1 MAWMGCA
8 TVHQKA
14 SVAPV
19 RSGKKLIRP
28 VHQNAF
34 IAVLVLSAGCALPSV
49 ELDAAGSH
57 PVLKEIQNTEEYFPD
72 EIGSVWRYRGH
83 SRTDMIERIAE
94 TTFSNEVSAIGTTNI
109 KGETVK
115 IFRETN
121 QGNKGPTDGFF
132 RRDKTG
138 ITYYGSQPT
147 TPFEQQLVPYRVLAF
162 PLVMNGTFRQL
173 EKRGVDIQADLD
185 GDGHHERADIV
196 AEVRVVA
203 STPVTVPAGPFN
215 DAVQIDATMT
225 IVISLT
231 KDRRVIRSQDRITS
245 WFARGV
251 GLVKYVE
258 EIEAPP
264 VLESRGEVTY
274 VSEELESYALMRAAG
289 GLL

>member
-1 MAWMGCA
+1 M
-8 TVHQKA
+8 
-14 SVAPV
+14 
-19 RSGKKLIRP
+19 R
-28 VHQNAF
+28 QNAF
-34 IAVLVLSAGCALPSV
+34 IAVLVVGAVCVLPSAG
-49 ELDAAGSH
+49 LDAAGNN

-72 EIGSVWRYRGH
+72 EIGSVWRYRGR
-83 SRTDMIERIAE
+83 SRTDAVERVAE
-94 TTFSNEVSAIGTTNI
+94 ETFTNEVSAIGTTNI

-121 QGNKGPTDGFF
+121 QGNKGLTDGFF

-173 EKRGVDIQADLD
+173 EKRGVDMQVDLD
-185 GDGHHERADIV
+185 GDGRHERADVV
-196 AEVRVVA
+196 ADVRVVA
-203 STPVTVPAGPFN
+203 HTPVTVPAGTFN
-215 DAVQIDATMT
+215 DAVQIDASMT

-231 KDRRVIRSQDRITS
+231 KDRRVITSRDRITN
-245 WFARGV
+245 WFVRGV

-264 VLESRGEVTY
+264 VLETRGEVTY
-274 VSEELESYALMRAAG
+274 VSEELESYALKGTVGVPSSASPPGRR
-289 GLL
+289 

>member
-1 MAWMGCA
+1 MARRGCA
-8 TVHQKA
+8 TLHNTA
-14 SVAPV
+14 SVATI
-19 RSGKKLIRP
+19 RSAKRVIRP
-28 VHQNAF
+28 VRQKAF
-34 IAVLVLSAGCALPSV
+34 ITVLVVSAACVLPSAG
-49 ELDAAGSH
+49 LDAAGNN
-57 PVLKEIQNTEEYFPD
+57 PILKEIQNTEEYFPD
-72 EIGSVWRYRGH
+72 EIGSVWRYHG
-83 SRTDMIERIAE
+83 RTHTDTVAQAAE
-94 TTFSNEVSAIGTTNI
+94 VTFSNEVSAIGTTNI

-173 EKRGVDIQADLD
+173 EKRGVDMQADLD
-185 GDGHHERADIV
+185 GDGRHEHADIV
-196 AEVRVVA
+196 ADVRVVA
-203 STPVTVPAGPFN
+203 HTPVTVPAGTFN
-215 DAVQIDATMT
+215 DAVQIDASMT

-231 KDRRVIRSQDRITS
+231 KDRRVITSRDRITS

-264 VLESRGEVTY
+264 VLETRGEVTY
-274 VSEELESYALMRAAG
+274 VSEELESYALKGTVER
-289 GLL
+289 GL

>member
-1 MAWMGCA
+1 MR
-8 TVHQKA
+8 QKA
-14 SVAPV
+14 
-19 RSGKKLIRP
+19 
-28 VHQNAF
+28 F
-34 IAVLVLSAGCALPSV
+34 ITVLVVSAACVLPSAG
-49 ELDAAGSH
+49 LDAAGNN

-72 EIGSVWRYRGH
+72 EIGSVWRYHG
-83 SRTDMIERIAE
+83 RTHTDTVAQAGEV
-94 TTFSNEVSAIGTTNI
+94 TFSNEVSAIGTTNI

-173 EKRGVDIQADLD
+173 EKRGVDMQADLD
-185 GDGHHERADIV
+185 GDGSHERADVV
-196 AEVRVVA
+196 ADVRVVA
-203 STPVTVPAGPFN
+203 HTPVTVPAGTFN
-215 DAVQIDATMT
+215 DAVQIDASMT

-231 KDRRVIRSQDRITS
+231 KDRRVITSRDRITS

-264 VLESRGEVTY
+264 VLETRGEVTY
-274 VSEELESYALMRAAG
+274 VSEELESYALKGTVER
-289 GLL
+289 GL

>member
-1 MAWMGCA
+1 MR
-8 TVHQKA
+8 Q
-14 SVAPV
+14 S
-19 RSGKKLIRP
+19 
-28 VHQNAF
+28 AF
-34 IAVLVLSAGCALPSV
+34 IALLVVSAGCVLPSAG
-49 ELDAAGSH
+49 LDAAGNN

-72 EIGSVWRYRGH
+72 EIGSVWHYRGRT
-83 SRTDMIERIAE
+83 RTDTIERVAE
-94 TTFSNEVSAIGTTNI
+94 ATFSNEVSAIGTTNI

-121 QGNKGPTDGFF
+121 QANKGPTDGFF

-147 TPFEQQLVPYRVLAF
+147 TPFEQQLIPYRVLAF

-173 EKRGVDIQADLD
+173 EKRDVDMLVDLD
-185 GDGHHERADIV
+185 GDGRHERADVV
-196 AEVRVVA
+196 ADVRVVA
-203 STPVTVPAGPFN
+203 HTPVTVPAGTFN

-231 KDRRVIRSQDRITS
+231 KDRRVITSRDRITS

-264 VLESRGEVTY
+264 VLETRGEVTF
-274 VSEELESYALMRAAG
+274 VSEELESYALKRAV
-289 GLL
+289 GLPSSASPPGRL

>member
-1 MAWMGCA
+1 
-8 TVHQKA
+8 
-14 SVAPV
+14 V
-19 RSGKKLIRP
+19 R
-28 VHQNAF
+28 QNPF
-34 IAVLVLSAGCALPSV
+34 IIGLVVSAVCVLPSAG
-49 ELDAAGSH
+49 LDAAGNN

-72 EIGSVWRYRGH
+72 EIGSVWLYRG
-83 SRTDMIERIAE
+83 RTHTDTIERLGE
-94 TTFSNEVSAIGTTNI
+94 VTFSNEVSAIGTTNI

-121 QGNKGPTDGFF
+121 QANKGPTDGFF

-173 EKRGVDIQADLD
+173 EKRAVDMQVDLD
-185 GDGHHERADIV
+185 GDGRHERADVV
-196 AEVRVVA
+196 ADVRVVA
-203 STPVTVPAGPFN
+203 HMPVTVPAGTFD
-215 DAVQIDATMT
+215 DAVQIDAAMT

-231 KDRRVIRSQDRITS
+231 KDRRVITSRDRITS

-264 VLESRGEVTY
+264 VLETRGEVTY
-274 VSEELESYALMRAAG
+274 VSEELESYALKGTVEGR
-289 GLL
+289 L